1 MAHDTTTRQRL
12 RAKYVQG
19 LNLKAASLACKVP
32 YGTARAWKRQ
42 AEEDGDNWD
51 LARQARRMTKG
62 GVAEIANRVLE
73 GLADEFVTTIDT
85 LKKDKDMKPEARA
98 RVLVALMDGYNKAIS
113 ASTRALPDAN
123 RLAVAMDVVR
133 FITGLI
139 ARKHP
144 KLRQAFIEAMEA
156 SGPDLA
162 REFGG
167 GGA

>member
-62 GVAEIANRVLE
+62 GVAEIADHRLTIGALVAANM
-73 GLADEFVTTIDT
+73 LA
-85 LKKDKDMKPEARA
+85 ARA
-98 RVLVALMDGYNKAIS
+98 LQPMRLLPRSLLGAEAWLSS
-113 ASTRALPDAN
+113 AVGSVRQTN
-123 RLAVAMDVVR
+123 RYK
-133 FITGLI
+133 FC
-139 ARKHP
+139 
-144 KLRQAFIEAMEA
+144 
-156 SGPDLA
+156 S
-162 REFGG
+162 
-167 GGA
+167 